1 VQLALRIVFNLAIPL
16 LVAVFI
22 LIARHERQ

>member
-1 VQLALRIVFNLAIPL
+1 VQLAVRIIFNVAVPL